1 MRIFASVYSRLIS
14 LFLIGAL
21 LMASAPVA
29 QAAPIT
35 PIQVHARIRQA
46 RCRQLGWRAVTQWHG
61 IRGRI
66 VSFDDDSFGL
76 QLHNDPTVTSVRFAD
91 VVRLNTG
98 VSSGAFWAIMI
109 AGIGG
114 VAAMAAIGLHEVH
127 AHDQMPTL
135 PAQPLLTTNH

>member
-1 MRIFASVYSRLIS
+1 MRILASVYSRLIS

-35 PIQVHARIRQA
+35 PIQVHARIAKRGVGNWVGV
-46 RCRQLGWRAVTQWHG
+46 QLLNGTAFA
-61 IRGRI
+61 GRI

-76 QLHNDPTVTSVRFAD
+76 QLHNDPTVTSIRYAD

-135 PAQPLLTTNH
+135 PAQQLLTTNH